1 MNIMQFWVIDTF
13 IKHKY
18 EDPNQIIRLN
28 HDEEEQDG
36 ETLLTNNEP
45 TDSPPRYST
54 DEDVYTI
61 PHDPSEFVSSSSSTD
76 TPILHENEYELK
88 SPTIRVNELKSKH
101 H

>member
-13 IKHKY
+13 IKHKC
-18 EDPNQIIRLN
+18 EDPSQIIRLI

-45 TDSPPRYST
+45 TDPPPRYSM
-54 DEDVYTI
+54 DEDVV
-61 PHDPSEFVSSSSSTD
+61 HDPSEFISSSSSSD
-76 TPILHENEYELK
+76 TPITHGNEYELK
-88 SPTIRVNELKSKH
+88 SPIIRGNDLKSKH